1 MQWVVCTFI
10 PSTDLHIHTL
20 TCSLEVTAQKTISV
34 KPWMGN
40 MRKQIPP
47 ITLLSF
53 TNARHLCFLDT
64 IELLLLHM
72 HQNLQQQKVKTHHE
86 QNRLMWNHKFLNW
99 QMINVIWCVQGL
111 NIRHMMFN
119 GGLNTKC
126 EMSNSAKPNMFFT
139 MEYLHSS
146 VFRRQTPVSTYTQF
160 KHQAYDL
167 RQCAYGSNTR
177 RVMYSLGMRGSWCEN
192 TVWRPISQV
201 YTCLEGLLLRELLIT
216 TNLILPLS
224 SSILA
229 ASSRAAWAGN
239 SDDWKG
245 TDVMF
250 KMGSCFSQVHIQ
262 PYRCN
267 V

>member
-10 PSTDLHIHTL
+10 PSTGLHIHTL

-64 IELLLLHM
+64 IELLLFHM

-119 GGLNTKC
+119 GELNTKC

-146 VFRRQTPVSTYTQF
+146 VFRRQTPVSTHTQF
-160 KHQAYDL
+160 KTPGTWPSTVYLRVEHQACDVL
-167 RQCAYGSNTR
+167 FGHARQLVWKHSLKTNEPGVHLLGRLVAERVVDDHKLDFAFVFLYPCCLVSGS
-177 RVMYSLGMRGSWCEN
+177 MGWEQG
-192 TVWRPISQV
+192 
-201 YTCLEGLLLRELLIT
+201 GL
-216 TNLILPLS
+216 
-224 SSILA
+224 
-229 ASSRAAWAGN
+229 
-239 SDDWKG
+239 KG
-245 TDVMF
+245 
-250 KMGSCFSQVHIQ
+250 
-262 PYRCN
+262 YRCN